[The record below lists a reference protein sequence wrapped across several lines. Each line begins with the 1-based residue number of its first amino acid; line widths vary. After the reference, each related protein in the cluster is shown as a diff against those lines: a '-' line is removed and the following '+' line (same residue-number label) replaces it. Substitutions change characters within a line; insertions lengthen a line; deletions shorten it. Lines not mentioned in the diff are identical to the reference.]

1 MDKLH
6 NLILST
12 CSYLWHDTTSIWI
25 KYVDNLHN
33 LIVPTSPYL
42 WHDTT

>member
-6 NLILST
+6 NLILTTSL
-12 CSYLWHDTTSIWI
+12 YLQHDTTSIWI
-25 KYVDNLHN
+25 KYMDKLHN
-33 LIVPTSPYL
+33 LIAPTRSYL